1 MRPFARV
8 HRVILFPGVVKTEA
22 GIPAASRR
30 PRLPV
35 RTVSNLT
42 DCLGATAVAWRYAQ
56 DCARPRCDRIG
67 RYPRRSVLHE
77 LSRPV
82 QGALAPPKRD
92 CPVVA
97 VRRLP
102 VRLGNMRRRR
112 RSFARPTDAEQIRLA
127 TSYELTARLERVK
140 SMIGDLTKVDGI
152 ASPAATALTDHI
164 IQEIEVVRRTL
175 AGQTGT
181 N

>member
-1 MRPFARV
+1 
-8 HRVILFPGVVKTEA
+8 
-22 GIPAASRR
+22 
-30 PRLPV
+30 
-35 RTVSNLT
+35 
-42 DCLGATAVAWRYAQ
+42 
-56 DCARPRCDRIG
+56 
-67 RYPRRSVLHE
+67 
-77 LSRPV
+77 
-82 QGALAPPKRD
+82 
-92 CPVVA
+92 

-112 RSFARPTDAEQIRLA
+112 PSFARPTDAEQIRLT

-152 ASPAATALTDHI
+152 ASPAATALADHI